1 MKTGQGDLD
10 TSEVLNSAIEIFKPV
25 MESATV
31 LAAHYAKAC
40 GRDVVL
46 SQDMHMGMMFAA
58 RNVTGRH
65 VGSLFPEIYE
75 ESQSDSDGHGDSEQ
89 DSESSWETVSD
100 SELVWTRYEG
110 QDEQALAMNVCA
122 DSWDSWEPE
131 TPAERAL
138 KNAIDKMDK
147 N

>member
-10 TSEVLNSAIEIFKPV
+10 TSAVLNSAIEIFKPV

-65 VGSLFPEIYE
+65 VGSLFPEIYDE
-75 ESQSDSDGHGDSEQ
+75 ESQSDSDG

>member
-1 MKTGQGDLD
+1 MDA
-10 TSEVLNSAIEIFKPV
+10 AIEIFKPV

-40 GRDVVL
+40 GRDVIL

-58 RNVTGRH
+58 RYVTGRQ

-75 ESQSDSDGHGDSEQ
+75 EGGESQSDSDED
-89 DSESSWETVSD
+89 SWETVSD
-100 SELVWTRYEG
+100 SELEWTLYEG
-110 QDEQALAMNVCA
+110 QDEQALAMNACA
-122 DSWDSWEPE
+122 ASWDSWEPE

-138 KNAIDKMDK
+138 KNAVDKMDQ